1 MPSIEHAA
9 SQRTS
14 HTQRERERERERKG
28 KGEDIIETG
37 EVGKPSSNSE
47 AGEILGVP
55 RHGMTLG
62 KHCGTRE
69 QRTRGELPEN

>member
-14 HTQRERERERERKG
+14 HTEKERTG
-28 KGEDIIETG
+28 KEEDIKETG

-55 RHGMTLG
+55 RHGKTLG